1 MYGKSTGG
9 KEPLQQAGYMSSQ
22 QHELRFASA
31 AVQAKPEQKTPKGKE
46 GKKDV

>member
-1 MYGKSTGG
+1 MQGTSKSGQGT
-9 KEPLQQAGYMSSQ
+9 PLQAGYMSSQ